1 MTEMEASIMTMI
13 DRIRAQHHA
22 CTAGA
27 VAAELHCS
35 KAWVV
40 QLCERMKADGLI
52 NWTSFPG
59 SLHTLAPVP
68 VLAPVSEVDEEGI
81 PLDPKQRRQY
91 YGQKGAAVA
100 ALNRAAKAQ
109 ASTST
114 S

>member
-1 MTEMEASIMTMI
+1 MTEMEANIMTVI
-13 DRIRAQHHA
+13 DRIRAEHHA

-27 VAAELHCS
+27 VANELHCS
-35 KAWVV
+35 KAWIV

-52 NWTSFPG
+52 DWTPFPG
-59 SLHTLAPVP
+59 SLHTLTPVP
-68 VLAPVSEVDEEGI
+68 VVTPVSEVDEEGI

-109 ASTST
+109 ASIST